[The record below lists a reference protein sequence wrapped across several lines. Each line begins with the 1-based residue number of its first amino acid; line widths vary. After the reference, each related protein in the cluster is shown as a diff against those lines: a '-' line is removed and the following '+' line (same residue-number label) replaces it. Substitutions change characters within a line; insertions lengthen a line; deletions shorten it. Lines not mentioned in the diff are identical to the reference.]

1 MQERLHELG
10 EMVADPEL
18 WNDQERAQ
26 RLLKEKSDIEAQLKA
41 INRPAD
47 ELDELDALVELG
59 EEEDDLGLLE
69 EGRSHLET
77 IKRLIDRLELE
88 RTLGGEMDGA
98 SAILHINAGAG
109 GTESL
114 DWAGMLQRMYLRFA
128 DQKGWKSKLL
138 AEQEGDEAGIKS
150 ATISIQGRYAYG
162 MLKAENGVH
171 RLVRIS
177 PFDAA
182 ARRHTSFAS
191 VYVSP
196 EIDDTIEIEVNE
208 ADLKIDTYRAG
219 GAGGQ
224 HVNKTDSAVRITHQP
239 SGIVVQCQNE
249 RSQMKNRSTAMKILK
264 SRLYEVELA
273 KRRDA
278 ADALHDSKTE
288 ISFGNQIRSYVLHPY
303 KLVKDHRTNH
313 EIGNADF
320 VLDGGLDDFIQAW
333 LMAEAEKAAKGD

>member
-128 DQKGWKSKLL
+128 DPKGWKSKLL